1 MLIDNGDNIKEN
13 NRTREKKLKI
23 EVESGENEDIKN
35 VMGGGVDVKKR
46 EEEGDNDLNVEEMNG
61 EVK

>member
-13 NRTREKKLKI
+13 NRRREKKLKI